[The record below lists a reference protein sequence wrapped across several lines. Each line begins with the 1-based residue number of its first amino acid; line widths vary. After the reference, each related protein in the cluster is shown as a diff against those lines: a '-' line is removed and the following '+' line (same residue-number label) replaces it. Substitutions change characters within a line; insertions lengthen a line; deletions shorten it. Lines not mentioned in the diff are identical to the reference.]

1 MKKWDVIIIVA
12 LIIISFIPEGVMF
25 ISNINKHNTL
35 YVEVY
40 SEGKLYKKL
49 PLNKD
54 SVDTSITIDNE
65 LGENIIEINNEQV
78 KIIDAD
84 CHDKI
89 CVKAHAIS
97 KPGESVICL
106 PHKLVVRIIGEGE
119 QETDEVSF

>member
-25 ISNINKHNTL
+25 INNINKHSSL

-40 SEGKLYKKL
+40 SQGELYKKL
-49 PLNKD
+49 PLEKD
-54 SVDTSITIDNE
+54 SEKVSFTVDNE
-65 LGENIIEINNEQV
+65 LGKNVIEINKEYV

-84 CHDKI
+84 CHDLI
-89 CVKAHAIS
+89 CVKAHEIS
-97 KPGESVICL
+97 KVGESLICL
-106 PHKLVVRIIGEGE
+106 PHKLVVTITGEGK

>member
-25 ISNINKHNTL
+25 ISNINRHNTL

-54 SVDTSITIDNE
+54 SGDTSITIDNE

-97 KPGESVICL
+97 KPGESLICL
-106 PHKLVVRIIGEGE
+106 PHKLVVRIIGEGK

>member
-78 KIIDAD
+78 KITDAD

-106 PHKLVVRIIGEGE
+106 PHKLVVRIIGEGK

>member
-12 LIIISFIPEGVMF
+12 LIIISLIPEGVMF
-25 ISNINKHNTL
+25 ITNSNKHSSL

-54 SVDTSITIDNE
+54 SGKTTFTIDNE
-65 LGENIIEINNEQV
+65 LGDNVIEINNEQV

-84 CHDKI
+84 CPDKI

-97 KPGESVICL
+97 KPGESLICL
-106 PHKLVVRIIGEGE
+106 PHKLVVRIIGEGK

>member
-1 MKKWDVIIIVA
+1 MKKWDVIIIIA
-12 LIIISFIPEGVMF
+12 LIIISFMPETIIF
-25 ISNINKHNTL
+25 ITTRNKYNSF

-49 PLNKD
+49 SLKKD
-54 SVDTSITIDNE
+54 AKEVTFTIANE
-65 LGENIIEINNEQV
+65 LGTNIIEINKAQV

-84 CHDKI
+84 CPDKI

-97 KPGESVICL
+97 KPGEALICL
-106 PHKLVVRIIGEGE
+106 PHKLVVKIIGEGK

>member
-12 LIIISFIPEGVMF
+12 LIIISLIPEGVML
-25 ISNINKHNTL
+25 ITNSNKHNSL

-40 SEGKLYKKL
+40 SQGTLYKKL
-49 PLNKD
+49 PLKKD
-54 SVDTSITIDNE
+54 SGKVSFTIDNE
-65 LGENIIEINNEQV
+65 LGKNVVEIDNEQV

-97 KPGESVICL
+97 KSGESLICL
-106 PHKLVVRIIGEGE
+106 PHKLVVRIIGEGK

>member
-54 SVDTSITIDNE
+54 SVDTSITINNE

-78 KIIDAD
+78 KITDAD

-106 PHKLVVRIIGEGE
+106 PHKLVVRIIGEGK